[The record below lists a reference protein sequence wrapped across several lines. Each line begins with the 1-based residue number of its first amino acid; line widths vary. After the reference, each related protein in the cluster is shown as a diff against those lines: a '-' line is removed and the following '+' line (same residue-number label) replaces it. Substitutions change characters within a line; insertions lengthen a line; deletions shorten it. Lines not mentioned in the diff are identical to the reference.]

1 MGAGLPGW
9 YLMKS
14 IEWSPTSG
22 EDEGKKFVITRMSAF
37 AADKWARH
45 TVKALIKSGAKIP
58 DTAMEA
64 GILGLSGVAMQMF
77 GFMDD
82 DDCDKAFQAM
92 LDCVRISRLA
102 PDGRTYLPPVQL
114 FENDISDPQTMVD
127 LRSEAFKLHVG
138 FFKAAASQ
146 ISPLAAALIPP
157 ASPEHSPVS

>member
-1 MGAGLPGW
+1 
-9 YLMKS
+9 MKT
-14 IEWSPTSG
+14 IEWSPASG
-22 EDEGKKFVITRMSAF
+22 EDAGKRFVITRMPAF

-58 DTAMEA
+58 DTAIDA

-82 DDCDKAFQAM
+82 EDCDKAFQAM
-92 LDCVRISRLA
+92 LDCVKIQRAA
-102 PDGRTYLPPVQL
+102 PNGAALPPSPL
-114 FENDISDPQTMVD
+114 LEIDIADPQTLVD

-157 ASPEHSPVS
+157 ASPESSPAASTSQA

>member
-1 MGAGLPGW
+1 
-9 YLMKS
+9 MKS
-14 IEWSPTSG
+14 IEWSPVSG
-22 EDEGKKFVITRMSAF
+22 EDAGKRFVITRMPAF

-82 DDCDKAFQAM
+82 EDCDKAFQAM
-92 LDCVRISRLA
+92 LDCVKIQRAA
-102 PDGRTYLPPVQL
+102 PNGGVLPPSPL
-114 FENDISDPQTMVD
+114 LEIDITDPQTLVD

-146 ISPLAAALIPP
+146 ISPLAAALIPT
-157 ASPEHSPVS
+157 ASPENSPTSSTSQV